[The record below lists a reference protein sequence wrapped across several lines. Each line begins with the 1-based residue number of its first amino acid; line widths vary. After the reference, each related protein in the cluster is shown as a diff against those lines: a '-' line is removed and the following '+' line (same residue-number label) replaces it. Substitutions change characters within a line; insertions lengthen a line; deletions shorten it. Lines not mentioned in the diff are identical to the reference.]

1 MSAPA
6 TPSKGT
12 GRTIIIAVVVILIVA
27 AIGAY
32 YLYSGMGSGGSTNT
46 STVTIPSGTGASQ
59 GLNFSPQSISVASGT
74 TIKFVN
80 NDNTLHT
87 VTFTSAPSG
96 VSLASISDS
105 SLAAGSTFTVTLST
119 PGTYQYHCTIHSW
132 MTGTI
137 TVT

>member
-1 MSAPA
+1 MSSPAP
-6 TPSKGT
+6 PSKGM
-12 GRTIIIAVVVILIVA
+12 GRTVVIAVVVVLIVA
-27 AIGAY
+27 AIGVY
-32 YLYSGMGSGGSTNT
+32 YLYSGMGSGGSTST
-46 STVTIPSGTGASQ
+46 STVTIPSGTGANQ
-59 GLNFSPQSISVASGT
+59 GLNFSPQSLSVAAGT
-74 TIKFVN
+74 TIKFTN

-96 VSLASISDS
+96 VSLTSISDS
-105 SLAAGSTFTVTLST
+105 SLAAGSSFTVTLLT